1 MIEFLETSS
10 RAKAYRSNEFQR
22 EVGQILQRDRRDIRF
37 YVDALLK
44 ADRLPVVAPGPQQ
57 DATVATEAARILLA
71 VASRQTNAASVVR
84 VTARIL
90 EMPHRCDV
98 VDRRRDAPSAPAPK
112 RRGSFEGDLA
122 EALRNTWEASEGM
135 GGALPFPPNVTVT
148 WSDGGSVLYGRIQD
162 IRSKTTALYSNA
174 AIPAGL
180 DGTWDFVRT
189 DAVGGTLFSAL
200 SLLGYAECV
209 RDAVRAET
217 AGDDEGS
224 LA

>member
-1 MIEFLETSS
+1 MINFLETSS
-10 RAKAYRSNEFQR
+10 RVTAYRSNEFQR
-22 EVGQILQRDRRDIRF
+22 EVGEILQRDRRGIRLF
-37 YVDALLK
+37 VDALLK
-44 ADRLPVVAPGPQQ
+44 ADRVPVVAPGPQH
-57 DATVATEAARILLA
+57 DAAVATEAARILSA
-71 VASRQTNAASVVR
+71 VASRQIKAASVVR
-84 VTARIL
+84 VTGRIL

-98 VDRRRDAPSAPAPK
+98 VDRRRDAPAAPVPK
-112 RRGSFEGDLA
+112 RRGSFERDLA

-148 WSDGGSVLYGRIQD
+148 WNEGGSVLYGRIQD
-162 IRSKTTALYSNA
+162 IRSGATALYSNA

-189 DAVGGTLFSAL
+189 DAVGGTGFSAL

-217 AGDDEGS
+217 VGDDEGS